1 MLARS
6 ATEGR
11 PESFDLATDSAEL
24 RDLAHT
30 DEKRVTALRDALAD
44 RAADLPA
51 AMARARDLV
60 PVRGAV
66 RVQIDVDPQSFL

>member
-1 MLARS
+1 
-6 ATEGR
+6 
-11 PESFDLATDSAEL
+11 
-24 RDLAHT
+24 
-30 DEKRVTALRDALAD
+30 RVRLLVMAD